1 MNLYFVRHG
10 LARHNLEHPEEI
22 PVDPV
27 FSDIEPYDTS
37 LTPQGEEQA
46 DLCGKR
52 LAKIRFD
59 AILVSPTH
67 RTLSTAAGI
76 ARNQKDPPALEILP
90 DLVECGTR
98 KFNLMPQH
106 LLDRVYPN
114 VLPADGKTTSFDEPD
129 GDGQHAMWLR
139 ACRVVDY
146 VKSRFKGEENVLLV
160 SHGAFMNQYLVEAF
174 LELPED
180 LAMRYCLG
188 AENCCITKLHI
199 LPDRSKFIL
208 MALDET
214 GHLGDRIS
222 RDPFD
227 L

>member
-10 LARHNLEHPEEI
+10 LARHNLENPDSF

-27 FSDIEPYDTS
+27 FAGIERYDTS
-37 LTPQGEEQA
+37 LAPLGEEQA
-46 DLCGKR
+46 VLCGKR
-52 LAKIRFD
+52 LSKIRFD
-59 AILVSPTH
+59 AILVSPMH

-76 ARNQKDPPALEILP
+76 ARQLKDPPPLEVLP
-90 DLVECGTR
+90 DLVECTTIR
-98 KFNLMPQH
+98 FDMMPKE
-106 LLDRVYPN
+106 LLDRVYPE
-114 VLPADGKTTSFDEPD
+114 VIPADGKTTSFDEPN
-129 GDGQHAMWLR
+129 GGEKHAMWQR

-146 VKSRFKGEENVLLV
+146 VKSRFKGEENVLIV

-174 LELPED
+174 LELPEEM
-180 LAMRYCLG
+180 AMRYCLG
-188 AENCCITKLHI
+188 AENCCITKLHV

-208 MALDET
+208 MTLDET
-214 GHLGDRIS
+214 GHLGDKIS